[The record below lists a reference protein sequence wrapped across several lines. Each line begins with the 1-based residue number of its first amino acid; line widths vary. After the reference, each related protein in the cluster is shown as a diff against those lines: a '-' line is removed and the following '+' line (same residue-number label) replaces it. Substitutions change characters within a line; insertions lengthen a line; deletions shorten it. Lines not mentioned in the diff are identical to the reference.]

1 VLPTARLTL
10 ADVVRSY
17 ARSRAD
23 ALCLGDGDVRLSW
36 RETDIRT
43 NRVANALRHAG
54 VGNGDRVLWLG
65 QNSFRLQELLIACA
79 KLGAMFC
86 PANWRQGPEEL
97 AFVIDDLEPRVVV
110 GQHTEVGEAIAAA
123 RDLSSS
129 GAAAR
134 WLWHD
139 VEAARDAPDAPDAYE
154 TFVAEAGAD
163 ATDPELDGSSDDA
176 LLLVYTAAF
185 SGRPNAAMLSSR
197 ALLAQGTLMAPWQGI
212 DESSVFLNSG
222 PLFHIGT
229 FMPNLSAFAMG
240 GANVFVARSDGDAM
254 CTAIASF
261 GCTSGFLVGP
271 MVDAV
276 VAANAELSLD
286 LSTFRG
292 HRGNPAFDAMVQPD
306 LSAWGR
312 NAGGYG
318 QTEVM
323 GMATFNLLGDPRA
336 GIGTHGRPSPLVQ
349 IKIVGEDGHEQP
361 VGSVGEIAVRG
372 TTVMNGYWNRPE
384 LNAERGRNGWHHT
397 NDLGRYETDGTF
409 SFIAPKGR
417 MLKSAAE
424 NIYPAEVEN
433 AVRSHP
439 AVADCAVIGVPDD
452 TWVQAVKAVVVVAEG
467 REVTGGEIIEWC
479 RSRIASYKKPR
490 TVEFVETLPRA
501 GFFVD
506 YDALDRRFGGGNYPG
521 GGTRSA

>member
-1 VLPTARLTL
+1 MLPTARLTL
-10 ADVVRSY
+10 ADTVRSY

-23 ALCLGDGDVRLSW
+23 ALCLGDGDLRLTW
-36 RETDIRT
+36 RETAVRT
-43 NRVANALRHAG
+43 NRVANALRGAG
-54 VGNGDRVLWLG
+54 VEPGDRVLWLG
-65 QNSFRLQELLIACA
+65 QNSFRIQELLVACC
-79 KLGAMFC
+79 KIGAMFC
-86 PANWRQGPEEL
+86 PANWRQGADEL
-97 AFVIDDLEPRVVV
+97 AFVIDDLEPKVVV
-110 GQHTEVGEAIAAA
+110 GQQAEVGDAIAAA
-123 RDLSSS
+123 RERAT
-129 GAAAR
+129 AAAR
-134 WLWHD
+134 ARWLAHD
-139 VEAARDAPDAPDAYE
+139 VAHGTEAYE
-154 TFVAEAGAD
+154 SFVAAAD
-163 ATDPELDGSSDDA
+163 AGDPALDGSSDDA

-197 ALLAQGTLMAPWQGI
+197 ALLAQGLLMAPWQGF
-212 DESSVFLNSG
+212 DEHSVFLNSG

-240 GANVFVARSDGDAM
+240 GANVFVARSDGAAM

-276 VAANAELSLD
+276 VEANAELHLD

-292 HRGNPAFDAMVQPD
+292 YRGNPAFDAMVQPD
-306 LSAWGR
+306 TSVWGR

-323 GMATFNLLGDPRA
+323 GMATFNLLGA
-336 GIGTHGRPSPLVQ
+336 GAGTHGRPSPLVQ
-349 IKIVGEDGHEQP
+349 LRVVDEDDNDVAAGE
-361 VGSVGEIAVRG
+361 VGEIAVRG
-372 TTVMNGYWNRPE
+372 ATVMNGYWNRAE
-384 LNAERGRNGWHHT
+384 LNTERSRNGWHHT
-397 NDLGRYETDGTF
+397 NDLGRYEADGTF

-452 TWVQAVKAVVVVAEG
+452 TWVQAVKAIVVLADGEAADAN
-467 REVTGGEIIEWC
+467 EIIEWC
-479 RSRIASYKKPR
+479 RARIASYKKPR
-490 TVEFVETLPRA
+490 TVEFVDALPRA
-501 GFFVD
+501 GFAVD

-521 GGTRSA
+521 GHTRST

>member
-1 VLPTARLTL
+1 VLPTARLTV

-17 ARSRAD
+17 ARSRGD

-36 RETDIRT
+36 RDTDLRT
-43 NRVANALRHAG
+43 NRVANALRGAG
-54 VGNGDRVLWLG
+54 VGAGDRVLWLG

-86 PANWRQGPEEL
+86 PANWRQGAHEL
-97 AFVIDDLEPRVVV
+97 AFVIDDLEPKLVV
-110 GQHTEVGEAIAAA
+110 GQVVEVGESITAGRDLASAAA
-123 RDLSSS
+123 
-129 GAAAR
+129 GAR

-139 VEAARDAPDAPDAYE
+139 VETGPDSYE
-154 TFVAEAGAD
+154 AFVADGGGD
-163 ATDPELDGSSDDA
+163 ATDPDLDGGADA
-176 LLLVYTAAF
+176 PLLLVYTAAF

-197 ALLAQGTLMAPWQGI
+197 ALLAQGALMAPWQGI
-212 DESSVFLNSG
+212 DEHSVFLNSG

-276 VAANAELSLD
+276 VASNAELGLD

-292 HRGNPAFDAMVQPD
+292 YRGNPAFDAMVQPD
-306 LSAWGR
+306 PSLWGR

-318 QTEVM
+318 QSEVM
-323 GMATFNLLGDPRA
+323 GMATFNLLGV

-349 IKIVGEDGHEQP
+349 IRVVDEDGHDVP

-372 TTVMNGYWNRPE
+372 TTVMNGYWNRAE
-384 LNAERGRNGWHHT
+384 LNAERARNGWHHT

-439 AVADCAVIGVPDD
+439 RVADCAVIGVPDEK
-452 TWVQAVKAVVVVAEG
+452 WVQAVKAIVVVVDGEQVDEA
-467 REVTGGEIIEWC
+467 EIIEWC

-490 TVEFVETLPRA
+490 TVEFVDALPRA

-506 YDALDRRFGGGNYPG
+506 YDELDDRFGGGNYPG
-521 GGTRSA
+521 GHTRSA

>member
-1 VLPTARLTL
+1 VLPSARLTL
-10 ADVVRSY
+10 ADALRSY
-17 ARSRAD
+17 AHSRAD
-23 ALCLGDGDVRLSW
+23 ALCLGDGDVTLTW
-36 RETDIRT
+36 RETDLRT
-43 NRVANALRHAG
+43 NRVANALRAAG
-54 VGNGDRVLWLG
+54 VGRGDRVLWLG
-65 QNSFRLQELLIACA
+65 QNSFRLQELLLACA

-86 PANWRQGPEEL
+86 PANWRQGPDEL
-97 AFVIDDLEPRVVV
+97 AFVIDDLDARVVV
-110 GQHTEVGEAIAAA
+110 AQDTEVGDSVRAGRQRAASA
-123 RDLSSS
+123 DS
-129 GAAAR
+129 AR

-139 VEAARDAPDAPDAYE
+139 VYDGPDAYE
-154 TFVAEAGAD
+154 AFVAAGAD
-163 ATDPELDGSSDDA
+163 DDPEADGSADDS

-212 DESSVFLNSG
+212 DEHSVFLNSG

-240 GANVFVARSDGDAM
+240 GANVFVARSDGEAM
-254 CTAIASF
+254 CTAIAAF

-276 VAANAELSLD
+276 VAANAELRLD

-292 HRGNPAFDAMVQPD
+292 YRGNPAFDAMVQPD
-306 LSAWGR
+306 LSPWGR
-312 NAGGYG
+312 SAGGYG

-323 GMATFNLLGDPRA
+323 GMATFNLLGSH
-336 GIGTHGRPSPLVQ
+336 GLGTHGRPSPLVQ
-349 IKIVGEDGHEQP
+349 LRVVDEDDREVAPGN
-361 VGSVGEIAVRG
+361 VGEITVRG
-372 TTVMNGYWNRPE
+372 ATVMNGYWNRAE
-384 LNAERGRNGWHHT
+384 LNAERSRNGWHHT
-397 NDLGRYETDGTF
+397 NDLGRYESDGTF

-439 AVADCAVIGVPDD
+439 AVADCAVIGIPDD
-452 TWVQAVKAVVVVAEG
+452 KWVQAVKAIVVVNGGEQVAEA
-467 REVTGGEIIEWC
+467 EIIEWC

-490 TVEFVETLPRA
+490 TVEFVDVLPRA

-506 YDALDRRFGGGNYPG
+506 YDELDRRFGGGNYPG
-521 GGTRSA
+521 GHTRSA

>member
-23 ALCLGDGDVRLSW
+23 ALCLGDGDVRLTW
-36 RETDIRT
+36 RETDART
-43 NRVANALRHAG
+43 NRVANALLGAG
-54 VGNGDRVLWLG
+54 VERGDRVLWLG

-79 KLGAMFC
+79 KIGALFC
-86 PANWRQGPEEL
+86 PANWRQGVDEL

-110 GQHTEVGEAIAAA
+110 GQRAEVGDTIGAA
-123 RDLSSS
+123 RDRAAWS
-129 GAAAR
+129 GPVR
-134 WLWHD
+134 WVWHD
-139 VEAARDAPDAPDAYE
+139 GDDGPDAYE
-154 TFVAEAGAD
+154 SFVSGAD
-163 ATDPELDGSSDDA
+163 VDSVDPDLDGSSDDA

-197 ALLAQGTLMAPWQGI
+197 ALLAQGALMAPWQGF
-212 DESSVFLNSG
+212 DEHSVFLNSG

-240 GANVFVARSDGDAM
+240 GANVFVARSDGEAI

-276 VAANAELSLD
+276 VAANAELGLD

-292 HRGNPAFDAMVQPD
+292 HRGNPTFDAMVQPD
-306 LSAWGR
+306 RSVWGR

-323 GMATFNLLGDPRA
+323 GMATFNLLGP

-349 IKIVGEDGHEQP
+349 IRIVDENDNEVPIGA
-361 VGSVGEIAVRG
+361 VGEIAVRG
-372 TTVMNGYWNRPE
+372 MTVMNGYWNRPD
-384 LNAERGRNGWHHT
+384 LNAERARNGWHHT

-409 SFIAPKGR
+409 SCIAPKGR

-452 TWVQAVKAVVVVAEG
+452 TWVQAVKAIVVTAEG
-467 REVTGGEIIEWC
+467 QRVGEGEIIEWC

-490 TVEFVETLPRA
+490 TVEFVDALPRA
-501 GFFVD
+501 GFAVD
-506 YDALDRRFGGGNYPG
+506 YDELDRRFGGGNYPG
-521 GGTRSA
+521 GHTRSA

>member
-10 ADVVRSY
+10 ADVLRSY

-23 ALCLGDGDVRLSW
+23 ALCLGEGDLRLSW
-36 RETDIRT
+36 HETNVRT
-43 NRVANALRHAG
+43 NRAANALRSAG
-54 VGNGDRVLWLG
+54 VERGDRVLWLG
-65 QNSFRLQELLIACA
+65 QNSFRLYELLLACS
-79 KLGAMFC
+79 KIGAMFC
-86 PANWRQGPEEL
+86 PANWRQGPDEL
-97 AFVIDDLEPRVVV
+97 AFVIDDLAPRVVV
-110 GQHTEVGEAIAAA
+110 GQHAEVGDAIAAG
-123 RDLSSS
+123 RERSS
-129 GAAAR
+129 AAEAAR

-139 VEAARDAPDAPDAYE
+139 GENASTEEGDSYE
-154 TFVAEAGAD
+154 SFVAGAGPAD
-163 ATDPELDGSSDDA
+163 PDLDGTSDDA

-185 SGRPNAAMLSSR
+185 TGRPNAAMLSSR
-197 ALLAQGTLMAPWQGI
+197 ALLAQGALMAPWQGI
-212 DESSVFLNSG
+212 DEHSVFLNSG

-229 FMPNLSAFAMG
+229 FMPNLSTFAMG

-261 GCTSGFLVGP
+261 GCTGGFLVGP

-276 VAANAELSLD
+276 VTANTKLQLD

-292 HRGNPAFDAMVQPD
+292 YRGNPDFDAMVRPD
-306 LSAWGR
+306 RSLWGR

-323 GMATFNLLGDPRA
+323 GMATFNLLGTGA
-336 GIGTHGRPSPLVQ
+336 GTHGRPSPLVQ
-349 IKIVGEDGHEQP
+349 IRIVDEDDNDVPPGA
-361 VGSVGEIAVRG
+361 VGEIAVRG
-372 TTVMNGYWNRPE
+372 TTVMNGYWNRTE
-384 LNAERGRNGWHHT
+384 LNAERARNGWHHT
-397 NDLGRYETDGTF
+397 NDLGRYEPDGTF

-433 AVRSHP
+433 AVRAHP
-439 AVADCAVIGVPDD
+439 AVTDCAVIGVPDA
-452 TWVQAVKAVVVVAEG
+452 TWVQAVKAIVVVADG
-467 REVTGGEIIEWC
+467 SQVADTEIIEWC

-490 TVEFVETLPRA
+490 TVEFVDELPRT

-506 YDALDRRFGGGNYPG
+506 YDELDRRFGGGNYPG
-521 GGTRSA
+521 GHTRST